1 MDEPQILLDDGP
13 LLGILKPAG
22 LLTQGTP
29 GGIPTVEGWV
39 KAQLRQKYQKTGNV
53 YLGIPHRLDRPVS
66 GVMVF
71 ARNSK
76 AAARLAEQFRE
87 RQVRKWYLCLVTGVP
102 SESSGTLEDWLLKDA
117 AAAHVTVVPPET
129 PDARKAELRYEVVA
143 TEGER
148 SLVRVELL
156 TGRMHQIRV
165 QFASRGWPIVGDLQ
179 YGSAT
184 EVPLPGAEPGFRHDV
199 ILLHAERL
207 ELRHPIRYDSVC
219 LTAPPPAFWQSAGL
233 WTGSL
238 ESHEA
243 VLHQPGSQT
252 SVLQQDSPMAAAV
265 PEVGSKA
272 PAFDLP
278 AYPEGRYK
286 LSQFKGKQ
294 NVVLYFYPK
303 DDTPGCTTEACE
315 FRDKIDTFEAADTL
329 VLGVSCDNLDSHEK
343 FGDKFDL
350 PFPLLSDED
359 HAVAEKY
366 GVWVEKNM
374 YGRKSMGVQ
383 RATFL
388 IDKQGKIAAV
398 WPKVKVD
405 GHVAAVA
412 AALEEMNG

>member
-1 MDEPQILLDDGP
+1 
-13 LLGILKPAG
+13 
-22 LLTQGTP
+22 
-29 GGIPTVEGWV
+29 
-39 KAQLRQKYQKTGNV
+39 
-53 YLGIPHRLDRPVS
+53 
-66 GVMVF
+66 
-71 ARNSK
+71 
-76 AAARLAEQFRE
+76 
-87 RQVRKWYLCLVTGVP
+87 
-102 SESSGTLEDWLLKDA
+102 
-117 AAAHVTVVPPET
+117 
-129 PDARKAELRYEVVA
+129 
-143 TEGER
+143 
-148 SLVRVELL
+148 
-156 TGRMHQIRV
+156 
-165 QFASRGWPIVGDLQ
+165 
-179 YGSAT
+179 
-184 EVPLPGAEPGFRHDV
+184 
-199 ILLHAERL
+199 
-207 ELRHPIRYDSVC
+207 
-219 LTAPPPAFWQSAGL
+219 
-233 WTGSL
+233 
-238 ESHEA
+238 
-243 VLHQPGSQT
+243 
-252 SVLQQDSPMAAAV
+252 MAAAV

-272 PAFDLP
+272 PPFDLP

-315 FRDKIDTFEAADTL
+315 FRDKIDTFEGADTI
-329 VLGVSCDNLDSHEK
+329 VLGVSCDSLDSHEK

-412 AALEEMNG
+412 AALEELNG